1 MAVLTRVRWAGTSA
15 APDWGIEP
23 IPPKSRTL
31 GLFDNA
37 SLWANLG
44 FSIVFMVTG
53 ALLVPALS
61 LGQAFLAIL
70 IGAAL
75 GNLLLALA
83 ALIGADTGA
92 PAMVLYR
99 APLGMRGSY
108 LASGLTVARN
118 VVWGTLQLVIISQA
132 AATVSDRALGFGAR
146 PLWVLVFGA
155 VIVLL
160 AMGGPMVM
168 IRQWFRKFA
177 LWVTLLFAVG
187 FALMA
192 YNQTGIPDLARRP
205 AEGGWPS
212 FWQGIDL
219 IVALPIAWLPLAAD
233 YSRFARG
240 PRAAFLGAF
249 GGFFVATVW
258 FAMLGVLY
266 FPAVGTN
273 DVTGFVMALGVGIF
287 ALLVLLALETDEAFA
302 NIYSASVSI
311 QNLSP
316 GAGRR
321 GLSLAAGVICVV
333 LALALDSLG
342 FQNFLLLL
350 GSLFVPLFGI
360 LAADYFVLRRRR
372 LDVADLYRNPSPFW
386 YRRGVNLWALGVW
399 LVGFLVYNW
408 ISPGTLDWWVWAMK
422 GLFSGL
428 LHLPFPLGDHVA
440 WLGASIPAFVVA
452 FVLYAFFGRRFAPAE
467 VTPAPEAEGE

>member
-1 MAVLTRVRWAGTSA
+1 VAVLTDVGRPAVGA
-15 APDWGIEP
+15 ADWGIEP
-23 IPPKSRTL
+23 VPQTSRTL

-44 FSIVFMVTG
+44 FSLVLMVTG

-83 ALIGADTGA
+83 AVVGADTGA

-99 APLGMRGSY
+99 APLGIRGSY
-108 LASGLTVARN
+108 LASGLTVARS
-118 VVWGTLQLVIISQA
+118 VVWGTLQLVIISQVA
-132 AATVSDRALGFGAR
+132 AAVSDRALGFEAR
-146 PLWVLVFGA
+146 PLWVLVFGV
-155 VIVLL
+155 VIVLMAL
-160 AMGGPMVM
+160 GGPVVVV
-168 IRQWFRKFA
+168 RQWFRKFA
-177 LWVTLLFAVG
+177 LWVALLIGLG
-187 FALMA
+187 FSLMA
-192 YNQTGIPDLARRP
+192 YTQFGIPALVQRP
-205 AEGGWPS
+205 AAGGWPS

-219 IVALPIAWLPLAAD
+219 IVALPIAWLPLAPD

-240 PRAAFLGAF
+240 PRAAFLGTF

-258 FAMLGVLY
+258 FTMLGVLY
-266 FPAVGTN
+266 VPAVSTS
-273 DVTGFVMALGVGIF
+273 DVTGFVLALGVGVL

-302 NIYSASVSI
+302 NVYSASVSA
-311 QNLSP
+311 QNVAP
-316 GAGRR
+316 GAQRR
-321 GLSLAAGVICVV
+321 RLSLALGGVCVV

-342 FQNFLLLL
+342 FENFLLLL

-372 LDVADLYRNPSPFW
+372 LDVAGLYRNPGAFW
-386 YRRGVNLWALGVW
+386 YRGGVNPLALGVW
-399 LVGFLVYNW
+399 LVGFLLYNW
-408 ISPGTLDWWVWAMK
+408 ISPGTLDWWVSAME

-428 LHLPFPLGDHVA
+428 LHLPFPLTEQFS
-440 WLGASIPAFVVA
+440 WLGASIPAFLVA
-452 FVLYAFFGRRFAPAE
+452 FGLYALLGRRYALGEPP
-467 VTPAPEAEGE
+467 PAPVERS

>member
-1 MAVLTRVRWAGTSA
+1 MAVLTRVRWPGIRA

-23 IPPKSRTL
+23 VPVKSRTL

-44 FSIVFMVTG
+44 FSLVLMVTG

-83 ALIGADTGA
+83 AVVGADTGA

-99 APLGMRGSY
+99 APLGIRGSY

-118 VVWGTLQLVIISQA
+118 VVWGTLQLVIISHVA
-132 AATVSDRALGFGAR
+132 AAASERALGFEAR

-155 VIVLL
+155 VIVLMAL
-160 AMGGPMVM
+160 GGPMVV

-177 LWVTLLFAVG
+177 LWLALLFALG
-187 FALMA
+187 FAFIA
-192 YNQTGIPDLARRP
+192 YSQFGIPALVQRP
-205 AEGGWPS
+205 ATGGWPS

-240 PRAAFLGAF
+240 ARAAFLGTF

-258 FAMLGVLY
+258 FAMLGALY
-266 FPAVGTN
+266 VPAVGTS
-273 DVTGFVMALGVGIF
+273 DVAGFVLALEVGVL

-302 NIYSASVSI
+302 NVYSASVSI
-311 QNLSP
+311 QNVVP

-321 GLSLAAGVICVV
+321 GLSLAVGGVCVV
-333 LALALDSLG
+333 LALALHSLG
-342 FQNFLLLL
+342 FENFLLLL

-372 LDVADLYRNPSPFW
+372 LDVAGLYRNPSPFW
-386 YRRGVNLWALGVW
+386 YRNGVNLWALGVW
-399 LVGFLVYNW
+399 LAGFLVYNW
-408 ISPGTLDWWVWAMK
+408 ISPGTLDWWVWAME
-422 GLFSGL
+422 GLFGGL
-428 LHLPFPLGDHVA
+428 LRLPFPLADHVS
-440 WLGASIPAFVVA
+440 WLGASIPAFLVA
-452 FVLYAFFGRRFAPAE
+452 FGLYAFLGRRYALAELAPA
-467 VTPAPEAEGE
+467 PKAEGA